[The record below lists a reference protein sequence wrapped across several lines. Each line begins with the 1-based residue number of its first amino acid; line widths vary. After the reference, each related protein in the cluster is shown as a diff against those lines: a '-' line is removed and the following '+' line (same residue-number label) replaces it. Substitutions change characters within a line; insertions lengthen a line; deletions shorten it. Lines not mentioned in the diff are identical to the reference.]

1 MCVLPAITIYSGF
14 SRSELSIMIP
24 KYCLPAATAKSTK
37 PVAVEV
43 EAEVVLTG
51 RVVLDD
57 DEGRMV
63 VEEDGRH

>member
-1 MCVLPAITIYSGF
+1 
-14 SRSELSIMIP
+14 MIP
-24 KYCLPAATAKSTK
+24 KYCLPAATAKSAK